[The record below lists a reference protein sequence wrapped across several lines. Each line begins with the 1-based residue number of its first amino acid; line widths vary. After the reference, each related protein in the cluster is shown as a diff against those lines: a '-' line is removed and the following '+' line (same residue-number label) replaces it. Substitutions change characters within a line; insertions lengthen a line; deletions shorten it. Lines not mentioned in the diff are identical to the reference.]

1 MIKPLYTYALS
12 ALFLTLLS
20 ITNLTFAQSSPEDK
34 SLSPY
39 FQVKSDNP
47 NLDQLPLKSTSADVN
62 IAGIIADVNV
72 SQVYKNEGKSTLE
85 AIYTFP
91 ASSRAAV
98 YAMKMTI
105 GDRVIEAE
113 IREREKARQEYEA
126 AKSEGKTASLLEQER
141 PNVFTMNVANI
152 QPGDEIK
159 VEMKY
164 TELLIPEKGIY
175 EFVYPTV
182 VGPRYHSPA
191 IASADNDKFVSSPFL
206 PKGNAAPYKVDIRVG
221 VQAGLPIQNLVS
233 TTHKVNVIHDD
244 LKSARVSL
252 KSEETNPGNRD
263 YILQYRLAGGE
274 IESGILL
281 YEHDDE
287 KFFLAMV
294 QPPKRPTL
302 ADIPPR
308 EYIFIVDVSGSMNG
322 YPLGVSK
329 KLLRNLIVNLRPTDR
344 FNVVLFA
351 GTTAKLNETSVLAT
365 PENIEK
371 AINVMDNQRGGGGTE
386 LLPALKQ
393 SLNLPRE
400 TGLSRSFVIFTDGY
414 VTVEKEAFDLI
425 RNNLNKANF
434 FPFGIGSGVNRFLME
449 GIAHVGQSTPF
460 IVTENSEAD
469 EVAERF
475 REYIKTPVMTQVRT
489 RIEGFDAYDI
499 EPTTIPDVLAE
510 RPVLIYGKYRG
521 NPSGKIGIGG
531 FSGGRAH
538 AEVINVAEAKASP
551 KNSAL
556 RYLWAREKIRMLDDY
571 KAVTFG
577 QEDNKAEVTKLG
589 LKYNLMTAYTS
600 FIAVDSRVVKKNGK
614 LVTVKQAVPLPENVE
629 NSAVGFDLG
638 MNLMVSAR
646 TSMAD
651 PKPEALKT
659 ARIIQTAHVSVTL
672 PVNAPAELESYVRSH
687 LSQLNVCDA
696 ATAGTQKFSLSIQ
709 FAPDGSV
716 ASVKV
721 RGAQLEFARCLETSL
736 MKLPAVA
743 LPGGSPTKYN
753 LKISFK

>member
-1 MIKPLYTYALS
+1 MIKLPFNYALS
-12 ALFLTLLS
+12 AVLLVLLS
-20 ITNLTFAQSSPEDK
+20 IANLTFAQSAEHDK
-34 SLSPY
+34 TLSPY

-47 NLDQLPLKSTSADVN
+47 NVDQLPLKSTSADVN
-62 IAGIIADVNV
+62 IAGVIADVNV
-72 SQVYKNEGKSTLE
+72 TQVYKNTGKSILE

-159 VEMKY
+159 VEMRY

-191 IASADNDKFVSSPFL
+191 TASADNNKFVASPFL
-206 PKGNAAPYKVDIRVG
+206 PKGNGAPYDVDIKVS

-233 TTHKVNVIHDD
+233 TTHKVTVKHDD

-252 KSEETNPGNRD
+252 KAEETNPGNRD

-294 QPPKRPTL
+294 QPPKRPVLT
-302 ADIPPR
+302 DIPPR

-322 YPLGVSK
+322 YPLDVSK

-344 FNVVLFA
+344 FNVILFA
-351 GTTAKLNETSVLAT
+351 GTTAQLNETSVLAT
-365 PENIEK
+365 PQNIEK

-393 SLNLPRE
+393 SLSLPRE

-414 VTVEKEAFDLI
+414 ITVEKEAFDLI
-425 RNNLNKANF
+425 RNNLNQANF

-449 GIAHVGQSTPF
+449 GMAHVGQSTPF
-460 IVTENSEAD
+460 IVTEQSEAD
-469 EVAERF
+469 GVAERF

-538 AEVINVAEAKASP
+538 AEIINVAEAKASP

-556 RYLWAREKIRMLDDY
+556 RYLWAREKIRLLDDY
-571 KAVTFG
+571 NSVSYGA
-577 QEDNKAEVTKLG
+577 DNSKEEVTELG
-589 LKYNLMTAYTS
+589 LKYNLMTAHTS

-638 MNLMVSAR
+638 MELMTTARKPVSAEKLVVSNIR
-646 TSMAD
+646 TIS
-651 PKPEALKT
+651 
-659 ARIIQTAHVSVTL
+659 TAHALIVL
-672 PVNAPAELESYVRSH
+672 PANAPAELESYIRQH
-687 LSQLNVCDA
+687 LSQLNICDA
-696 ATAGTQKFSLSIQ
+696 KMSGTTKFNLSIQ
-709 FAPDGSV
+709 FAADGSV

-721 RGAQLEFARCLETSL
+721 RGTNVEFARCMETAL
-736 MKLPAVA
+736 MELPAVA
-743 LPGGSPTKYN
+743 LPGGSTRKYTFSIEV
-753 LKISFK
+753 L